1 MVARSLGPG
10 RLRLSVVKFVQKL
23 DPKGLD
29 ASCLDRLQPTPIFL
43 NFNGALP

>member
-1 MVARSLGPG
+1 MAAGCAPKLI
-10 RLRLSVVKFVQKL
+10 KQFIQKL